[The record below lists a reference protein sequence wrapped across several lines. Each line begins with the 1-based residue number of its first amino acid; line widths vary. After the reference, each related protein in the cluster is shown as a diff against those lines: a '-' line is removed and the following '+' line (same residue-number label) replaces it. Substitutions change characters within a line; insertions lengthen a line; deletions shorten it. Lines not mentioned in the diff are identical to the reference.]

1 MKRTAIA
8 AALTLALAGVPL
20 HAETIG
26 VTATEIKIGGMF
38 PFSGPA
44 SSR

>member
-8 AALTLALAGVPL
+8 AALTLALAWTPL

-26 VTATEIKIGGMF
+26 VTATEIRIGGTF
-38 PFSGPA
+38 PFSGP
-44 SSR
+44 